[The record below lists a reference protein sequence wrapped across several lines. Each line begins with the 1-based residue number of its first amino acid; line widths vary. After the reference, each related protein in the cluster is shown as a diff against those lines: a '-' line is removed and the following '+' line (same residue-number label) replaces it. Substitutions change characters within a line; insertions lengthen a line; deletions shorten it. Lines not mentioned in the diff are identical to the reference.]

1 MTEPIHDKDGKL
13 TPDAKSRLNTFVKSR
28 GVQNIVCCHNPSLTS
43 FNMFG
48 LSTLTIDPKGGSVVG
63 NNQGG
68 VPMVTIAC
76 MSCGEVRIFLAA
88 KVFPEW
94 FEENKRRDE

>member
-1 MTEPIHDKDGKL
+1 
-13 TPDAKSRLNTFVKSR
+13 
-28 GVQNIVCCHNPSLTS
+28 
-43 FNMFG
+43 
-48 LSTLTIDPKGGSVVG
+48 
-63 NNQGG
+63 
-68 VPMVTIAC
+68 MVTIAC